1 MQLGL
6 IHRLFPDAKI
16 IFATRDP
23 RDVILS
29 AFQQHFEQNYAMFQ
43 FLNFDSAAAYY
54 DLIMSFGAMMR
65 EKSANTFHD
74 VRYEDVVADL
84 EGEARRL
91 TAFLGVPWN
100 EAMLAYDETA
110 KRRAVRTASAT
121 QVIQRPYSTS
131 IGKWK
136 NYRDEMAPVMPVLAP
151 WVQRFGY
158 DND

>member
-1 MQLGL
+1 
-6 IHRLFPDAKI
+6 
-16 IFATRDP
+16 
-23 RDVILS
+23 
-29 AFQQHFEQNYAMFQ
+29 
-43 FLNFDSAAAYY
+43 
-54 DLIMSFGAMMR
+54 MSFGMMMR
-65 EKSANTFHD
+65 EKSVNTFHD

-91 TAFLGVPWN
+91 TAFLDVPWH

-110 KRRAVRTASAT
+110 RKRAVRTASAT

-136 NYRDEMAPVMPVLAP
+136 YYRDEMASVMPVLAP
-151 WVQRFGY
+151 WVERFGY